1 MIVEL
6 VTFEMPAG
14 FSDDDIVA
22 DARGVVAHWQA
33 NPDLIRKHF
42 AKNAEGQ
49 VAGIYIWPDKDAA
62 QKAHNADWIV
72 KFRERTGTEPT
83 FTYYDLFMVIDNEAG
98 TVSEFPLP

>member
-6 VTFEMPAG
+6 VTFEMPEG
-14 FSDDDIVA
+14 FTDEDLVA
-22 DARGVVAHWQA
+22 DARGVVAKWQA

-42 AKNAEGQ
+42 VKNAEGQ

-62 QKAHNADWIV
+62 QRAHNPDWIV

>member
-6 VTFEMPAG
+6 VTFEMPEG

-42 AKNAEGQ
+42 AKNSDGQ
-49 VAGIYIWPDKDAA
+49 VAGIYIWPNKDAA
-62 QKAHNADWIV
+62 LKAHNADWIV
-72 KFRERTGTEPT
+72 RFKERTGTEPT
-83 FTYYDLFMVIDNEAG
+83 FAYYDLFMLIDNEAG

>member
-49 VAGIYIWPDKDAA
+49 VAGIYSWPDKDAA